1 MSTFT
6 ELLDEYLEAKA
17 EVAQL
22 REHYAGYDFDYF
34 HMKEC
39 DRLNEARRELNKAY
53 LLAADK
59 TMHSTI
65 KFGGMA

>member
-22 REHYAGYDFDYF
+22 REHYAGYDFDYHHF
-34 HMKEC
+34 KESE
-39 DRLNEARRELNKAY
+39 RLREARNALNVAY
-53 LLAADK
+53 LQAADK
-59 TMHSTI
+59 TPIT
-65 KFGGMA
+65 FGSFA